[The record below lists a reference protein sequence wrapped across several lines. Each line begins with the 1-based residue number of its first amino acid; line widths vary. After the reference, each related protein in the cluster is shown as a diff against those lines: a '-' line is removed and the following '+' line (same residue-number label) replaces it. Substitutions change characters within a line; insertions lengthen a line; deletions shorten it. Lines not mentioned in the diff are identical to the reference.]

1 MTLYSPTTL
10 KNILCPVLQIFLYL
24 EVSECN
30 TISDWP
36 IRSCVLQIYK
46 ILEKETKN
54 SLEMVGEY
62 RS

>member
-1 MTLYSPTTL
+1 MAPYSPTTF
-10 KNILCPVLQIFLYL
+10 KNILCLVLQIFLYS
-24 EVSECN
+24 EACECN

-46 ILEKETKN
+46 ILDKETKN
-54 SLEMVGEY
+54 SLEMDGEY